1 VTRFPRTIEPE
12 QPTSTVPMC
21 KTASQPPLPKSW
33 SAAAAKLW
41 NRPLI
46 LLMLLTAGC
55 TPADPLNILTWRGD
69 WDVTS
74 SIPYANGP
82 RHALDVYAPRRAANA
97 PVIVFFY
104 GGNWQ
109 YGHKEMYR
117 FVAAAL
123 AARGYVT
130 IVPDYRVYP
139 DVFPAFLEDGAL
151 AVAWARQNAARFGG
165 NPGTLV
171 LMGHSAGAHIAAMLT
186 LDGQWLRAVGLD
198 SRKDIAGLIGI
209 AGPYDF
215 LPLRDPTLQTIFA
228 VGDLTQ
234 TQPISFVSGSE
245 PPALLVTGRT
255 DKTVSPG
262 NTARLAARLRAAG
275 NDVTEIVYPRVGHLS
290 IVGALAPV
298 LRFLAPLPRDIDTFV
313 GQVTTPA
320 HAGQ

>member
-21 KTASQPPLPKSW
+21 KPASQPPLPKSW
-33 SAAAAKLW
+33 STAAAKLW
-41 NRPLI
+41 NRPLV

-165 NPGTLV
+165 NPAITDMILV
-171 LMGHSAGAHIAAMLT
+171 NLAPGKTVNFHSGVLTSVAGVFHCQQAS
-186 LDGQWLRAVGLD
+186 GP
-198 SRKDIAGLIGI
+198 AGLQ
-209 AGPYDF
+209 
-215 LPLRDPTLQTIFA
+215 PTYTIE
-228 VGDLTQ
+228 G
-234 TQPISFVSGSE
+234 SFVENS
-245 PPALLVTGRT
+245 RT
-255 DKTVSPG
+255 M
-262 NTARLAARLRAAG
+262 
-275 NDVTEIVYPRVGHLS
+275 
-290 IVGALAPV
+290 
-298 LRFLAPLPRDIDTFV
+298 F
-313 GQVTTPA
+313 
-320 HAGQ
+320 

>member
-1 VTRFPRTIEPE
+1 MR
-12 QPTSTVPMC
+12 
-21 KTASQPPLPKSW
+21 KAASQSAPAKSRP
-33 SAAAAKLW
+33 AAATRSW
-41 NRPLI
+41 RRPLV

-55 TPADPLNILTWRGD
+55 TPADLLNILSWRGD

-82 RHALDVYAPRRAANA
+82 RHSLDVYAPRGAANA
-97 PVIVFFY
+97 AVIVFFY

-109 YGHKEMYR
+109 SGHKEMYR

-151 AVAWARQNAARFGG
+151 AVAWAKQNAARFGG

-186 LDGQWLRAVGLD
+186 LDGQWLRTVGLD
-198 SRKDIAGLIGI
+198 SRKDLAGLIGI

-228 VGDLTQ
+228 AGDLTQ
-234 TQPISFVSGSE
+234 TQPISFVSGGE
-245 PPALLVTGRT
+245 PPALLVAART
-255 DKTVSPG
+255 DNTVSPG

-275 NDVTEIVYPRVGHLS
+275 SDVTEIVYPRVGHLS
-290 IVGALAPV
+290 IVGAFAPV
-298 LRFLAPLPRDIDTFV
+298 LRFLAPLLRDIDIFV
-313 GQVTTPA
+313 GRVTTPA
-320 HAGQ
+320 NTGH

>member
-1 VTRFPRTIEPE
+1 MHKPAP
-12 QPTSTVPMC
+12 QPAPAKAPST
-21 KTASQPPLPKSW
+21 
-33 SAAAAKLW
+33 AAAKPW
-41 NRPLI
+41 RRPLL

-55 TPADPLNILTWRGD
+55 TPADPLNILAWRGD

-82 RHALDVYAPRRAANA
+82 RHTLDVYAPRGAADA

-109 YGHKEMYR
+109 SGRKEMYR

-123 AARGYVT
+123 AARGYLT

-139 DVFPAFLEDGAL
+139 DVFPRFLEDGAL
-151 AVAWARQNAARFGG
+151 AVAWAKQNAARFGG
-165 NPGTLV
+165 NPGKLV

-198 SRKDIAGLIGI
+198 SRNDVAGLIGI

-228 VGDLTQ
+228 THDMTQ
-234 TQPISFVSGSE
+234 TQPISFVSGGE
-245 PPALLVTGRT
+245 PPALLVTGPT

-262 NTARLAARLRAAG
+262 NTKRLAARLRVAG
-275 NDVTEIVYPRVGHLS
+275 GDVTEIVYPRVGHLS
-290 IVGALAPV
+290 IIGAFAPV
-298 LRFLAPLPRDIDTFV
+298 LRFLAPLPRDIDVFV
-313 GQVTTPA
+313 GRATAQSDA
-320 HAGQ
+320 RR